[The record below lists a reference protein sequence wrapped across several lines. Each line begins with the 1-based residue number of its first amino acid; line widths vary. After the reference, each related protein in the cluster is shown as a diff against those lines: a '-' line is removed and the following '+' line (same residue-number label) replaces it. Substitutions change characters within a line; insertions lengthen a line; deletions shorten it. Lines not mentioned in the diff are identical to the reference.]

1 MHGQKGLLFKR
12 QACYLWTTM
21 NKLLIRQA
29 NIEDLAALQAIG
41 RETFAESYSD
51 GNTEENM
58 AAYLDS
64 GFSEVKLKSELQNE
78 NSQFYFAEKDGEII
92 GYLKVN
98 FGNAQSEK
106 EDPNSIEIERIYVL
120 QKYHGKQ
127 VGSFLYEQ
135 ALAIAKA
142 RKSPYLW
149 LGVWE
154 MNPRAIRFY
163 EKNGFVEF
171 GEHIFQLGDDAQ
183 RDVLMKKPL
192 PDFFEK

>member
-1 MHGQKGLLFKR
+1 
-12 QACYLWTTM
+12 M
-21 NKLLIRQA
+21 NNLQIRQA
-29 NIEDLAALQAIG
+29 NLEDLSALQAIG
-41 RETFAESYSD
+41 RQTFSETYVD

-58 AAYLDS
+58 AAYLEE
-64 GFSEVKLKSELQNE
+64 GFSDEKLGKELRNE
-78 NSQFYFAEKDGEII
+78 NSQFYFAMQADEVI

-98 FGNAQSEK
+98 VGDAQNEK
-106 EDPNSIEIERIYVL
+106 QDPEALEIERIYVL
-120 QKYHGKQ
+120 QKYQGKQ
-127 VGSFLYEQ
+127 VGTLLYKQ

-142 RKSPYLW
+142 RKSPCIW

-183 RDVLMKKPL
+183 RDVLMKKTL